1 MFRKSNRFRRFLP
14 SISTLYWLSSGYGER
29 PVRAGIAL
37 FLLIIALS
45 ILFGITGIKSI
56 DDSSIIEIKKWSDIW
71 NFNYLKATIEYA
83 TFESKPNFIPE
94 NWFLKIAAKL
104 LIPLQA
110 ALFALALRNRFR
122 R

>member
-1 MFRKSNRFRRFLP
+1 MYDGNELYYVGKSTDLEKSLKQHLKDKHFADW
-14 SISTLYWLSSGYGER
+14 LYFSLYLQ
-29 PVRAGIAL
+29 PATTNDD
-37 FLLIIALS
+37 II
-45 ILFGITGIKSI
+45 IKI
-56 DDSSIIEIKKWSDIW
+56 NEWPSDILKLD
-71 NFNYLKATIEYA
+71 YLKATIEYA